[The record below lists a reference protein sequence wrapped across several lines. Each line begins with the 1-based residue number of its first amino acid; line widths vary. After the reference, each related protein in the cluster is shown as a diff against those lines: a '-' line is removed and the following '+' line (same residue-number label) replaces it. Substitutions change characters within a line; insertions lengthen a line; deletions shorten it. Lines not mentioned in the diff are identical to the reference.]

1 MAEKQ
6 RAQGLAAKPS
16 GRQYSSSVYLGEEH
30 RWAYW
35 GERPDVGSGLPP
47 YGKVADGHRAYRYE
61 PEAGVQGNNGHI
73 LDDEHPGHI
82 SAAIAR

>member
-16 GRQYSSSVYLGEEH
+16 GRQYSRSVYLGEEH

-73 LDDEHPGHI
+73 LDDEHPGLI
-82 SAAIAR
+82 SAAISR